1 MEDRGN
7 YLVSSSVSLERQ
19 EPNSLCWIVKSWTVE
34 EMRSNLENCI
44 QVSFGKLKSREIP
57 AILLSIPN
65 NARQRGIM
73 GVTISMHTQ
82 RTGMRQS

>member
-7 YLVSSSVSLERQ
+7 YLVSSSVSLGRQ
-19 EPNSLCWIVKSWTVE
+19 EPNSLCWIVKNWTVE

-44 QVSFGKLKSREIP
+44 QPGPVSWEEVSFIWKAEVKKIP

-65 NARQRGIM
+65 NARIM
-73 GVTISMHTQ
+73 GVLW
-82 RTGMRQS
+82 G